1 MNSERGFTLVELM
14 ITLVILAILVAF
26 ALPSYTAHAQ
36 KSRRTDGTAALSRA
50 TMVMESCRSDLAT
63 YSGCTGRVATTSDES
78 HYTIAVTVAADGA
91 TYALVAT
98 ATGVQA
104 EDTRCTTLTL
114 NSQGTRGYTGYA
126 PNAASCWGG

>member
-1 MNSERGFTLVELM
+1 MKSERGFTLVELM
-14 ITLVILAILVAF
+14 IAMVILAVLVAF

-63 YSGCTGRVATTSDES
+63 YSGCAGRVAATSEES
-78 HYTIAVTVAADGA
+78 NYSIAVTVPSGGA

-104 EDTRCTTLTL
+104 EDTRCTKLML
-114 NSQGTRGYTGYA
+114 NSQGTRGYTGTA